1 MNIIR
6 LYYKQFKYKINSFI
20 LNNIYKCKILL
31 KNIYYCKFNKKK
43 KIYFLLTK
51 SL

>member
-1 MNIIR
+1 MNNIR
-6 LYYKQFKYKINSFI
+6 FYYKQFKYKINIII

-43 KIYFLLTK
+43 KNLFLIN
-51 SL
+51 

>member
-1 MNIIR
+1 MNNIR

-31 KNIYYCKFNKKK
+31 KIFIIANLIRKK